1 MRMRGGCF
9 LCSLF
14 FKLFYLSLLEVGI
27 LFSGNLFIFF
37 FISFLSGLLFV
48 GGLNDYFFC
57 FFSSVPSLFFFV
69 Y

>member
-9 LCSLF
+9 LCLLF
-14 FKLFYLSLLEVGI
+14 FKFFYLLSLEVGV
-27 LFSGNLFIFF
+27 LFSGSLFIFF
-37 FISFLSGLLFV
+37 SISFLFGRLFV

>member
-9 LCSLF
+9 LCLQF
-14 FKLFYLSLLEVGI
+14 FKRFYLLLLVVGD
-27 LFSGNLFIFF
+27 LFSGSLFIFF
-37 FISFLSGLLFV
+37 SISFLFGLLFV

-57 FFSSVPSLFFFV
+57 FFSAVPSLFFFV